1 VSASSTSIPSDIAGQ
16 IESLRQQL
24 RHHNY
29 RYYVLDDP
37 EVSDAEY
44 DSLYRALQAL
54 EHDYP
59 QAITSDS
66 PTQRVGGAPVSGFAE
81 VAHDPPMQSLDNAFS
96 LDEFVDFV
104 RRVRDGLEI
113 EDANQPLVISAEPKL
128 DGLAVSLRYE
138 KGVLVRA
145 ATRGDGRTG
154 EDVTSNV
161 RTIESIP
168 LRLLGEGW
176 PVSLEVRGE
185 VFMRKADFE
194 RVNAAQEQRGEKRF
208 ANPRNAA
215 AGSLRQL
222 DPRITATRHLSFYA
236 YNLVSGDEQALPQ
249 THSARLKQLRSWG
262 LPVSQWLQRIELD
275 SNAAS
280 ALRYHTEVQEQRS
293 DLPFEID
300 GVVFKV
306 DALHLQQQL
315 GSTTRAPRWA
325 IAWKFPPEE
334 AATMIEAIEIQVGR
348 TGALTPVARLKP
360 VLVGGVTVSNAT
372 LHNEDEV
379 RRKDVRVGDTV
390 LVRRAGDVIPEVV
403 QVRIELRPGN
413 TQAWQMPDA
422 CPVCGSEVLREP
434 NKSVVRCSGGLF
446 CAAQRK
452 EAIRHFAS
460 RKAMDIEGLGD
471 KLVEQLVDLEWV
483 KTPAELYQL
492 ELSQVA
498 RLERMAEK
506 SGQNLLDA
514 LARSKDTTLE
524 RFLFALGIPEVGE
537 ATARQLAMH
546 YGSLE
551 NLMAADEASLQ
562 VVQDVGP
569 VVAHNIHTF
578 FAQLH
583 NQEVISALRAAG
595 VHWLDLAPLADAGEL
610 PLAGNIYVLTGT
622 LEQLTRDE
630 AKAAL
635 QALGAKVAGSVSKK
649 TTAVIAGRDAGSKL
663 EKAEA
668 LGVAVLSEAD
678 LAKLL
683 AG

>member
-1 VSASSTSIPSDIAGQ
+1 MSASSSFLPADIAAQ
-16 IESLRQQL
+16 IDTLREQL
-24 RHHNY
+24 RYHNH

-37 EVSDAEY
+37 EISDAEY
-44 DSLYRALQAL
+44 DSRYRALQAL
-54 EHDYP
+54 ETEYP

-66 PTQRVGGAPVSGFAE
+66 PTQRVGGAPVSGFSE

-96 LDEFVDFV
+96 QEEFSDFL
-104 RRVRDGLEI
+104 RRVREGLDI
-113 EDANQPLVISAEPKL
+113 EDANQPLAISAEPKL

-138 KGVLVRA
+138 NGVLVRA

-176 PVSLEVRGE
+176 PSTLEVRGE

-194 RVNAAQEQRGEKRF
+194 RINAAQEKRGEKRF

-222 DPRITATRHLSFYA
+222 DPRITATRRLSFYA
-236 YNLVSGDEQALPQ
+236 YNLVNADAALPR
-249 THSARLKQLRSWG
+249 THSARLAQLRDWG
-262 LPVSQWLQRIELD
+262 VPVSQWLQRVELG

-280 ALRYHTEVQEQRS
+280 ALRYYTEVQEQRS
-293 DLPFEID
+293 ELPFEID

-306 DALHLQQQL
+306 DELQLQQQL
-315 GSTTRAPRWA
+315 GSTARAPRWA

-334 AATMIEAIEIQVGR
+334 AATTIEAIEVQVGR

-403 QVRIELRPGN
+403 QVRSELRPAN
-413 TQAWQMPDA
+413 AQIWLMPET
-422 CPVCGSEVLREP
+422 CPACGSEVLREP
-434 NKSVVRCSGGLF
+434 NKAVVRCSGGLF
-446 CAAQRK
+446 CPAQRK
-452 EAIRHFAS
+452 EAIRHFSS

-471 KLVEQLVDLEWV
+471 KLVEQLVDLGLV
-483 KTPAELYQL
+483 KTPAEIYQL
-492 ELSQVA
+492 ELQQVA

-506 SGQNLLDA
+506 SAQNLLDA
-514 LARSKDTTLE
+514 LEHSKATTLE

-551 NLMAADEASLQ
+551 SLMAADEESLLA
-562 VVQDVGP
+562 VQDVGP

-578 FAQLH
+578 FAQPH
-583 NQEVISALRAAG
+583 NQEVIAALRAAG
-595 VHWLDLAPLADAGEL
+595 VQWPDLAPRAQAGSL
-610 PLAGNIYVLTGT
+610 PLAGGTYVLTGT
-622 LEQLTRDE
+622 LEQFTRDE

-668 LGVAVLSEAD
+668 LGVAVLSESD
-678 LAKLL
+678 LIALL
-683 AG
+683 AS

>member
-1 VSASSTSIPSDIAGQ
+1 MSASSSNLSSEIAAQ

-44 DSLYRALQAL
+44 DSLYRALQAF
-54 EHDYP
+54 EQQYP
-59 QAITSDS
+59 HAITSDS

-96 LDEFVDFV
+96 LEEFTDFV
-104 RRVRDGLEI
+104 RRVRDGLEM
-113 EDANQPLVISAEPKL
+113 EDASQVLAISAEPKL

-138 KGVLVRA
+138 NGILSRA

-154 EDVTSNV
+154 EDVTTNV

-176 PVSLEVRGE
+176 PASLEVRGE

-222 DPRITATRHLSFYA
+222 DPRITATRRLSFYA
-236 YNLVSGDEQALPQ
+236 YNLVSGDERALPQ
-249 THSARLKQLRSWG
+249 THSARLEQLRSWG

-293 DLPFEID
+293 ALPFEID

-306 DALHLQQQL
+306 DALRLQQQL

-334 AATMIEAIEIQVGR
+334 AATTIEAIEVQVGR

-403 QVRIELRPGN
+403 QVRTELRPPH

-422 CPVCGSEVLREP
+422 CPVCGSEVLREA

-460 RKAMDIEGLGD
+460 RKAMDVEGLGD

-483 KTPAELYQL
+483 KTPAALYQL

-514 LARSKDTTLE
+514 LERSKDTTLE

-546 YGSLE
+546 HGSLE
-551 NLMAADEASLQ
+551 NLMAANEESLQ
-562 VVQDVGP
+562 AVQDVGP

-578 FAQLH
+578 FAQPH
-583 NQEVISALRAAG
+583 NQEVITALRTAG
-595 VHWLDLAPLADAGEL
+595 VRWPDLVPQADAGEL
-610 PLAGNIYVLTGT
+610 PLAGNTYVLTGT
-622 LEQLTRDE
+622 MEQFTRDE

-635 QALGAKVAGSVSKK
+635 QALGAMVAGCVSTK

-663 EKAEA
+663 EKAKA
-668 LGVAVLSEAD
+668 LGVAVLSETD

-683 AG
+683 AR